1 MQISICLKYFL
12 PKTSLICI
20 VSTMFWFFLNIVK
33 NIKVNVFFKTSP
45 KNDIVKNWK
54 TSLREKHRIVKKSK
68 HRPPLVPVMNSLCS
82 CHQPSQ
88 HLTHSSVAG
97 DEHNLQ
103 SLRRKLE
110 SNLCLVEVQM
120 DFFPLGLTV
129 LGNFRHFS
137 VDAGLKAQQVF
148 CDFISDNSELKILL
162 ELHLRDKVGHGD
174 DSQKKACHHWSWCL
188 PG

>member
-1 MQISICLKYFL
+1 MTRQIVVNFH
-12 PKTSLICI
+12 
-20 VSTMFWFFLNIVK
+20 VSRNLE
-33 NIKVNVFFKTSP
+33 
-45 KNDIVKNWK
+45 
-54 TSLREKHRIVKKSK
+54 RR
-68 HRPPLVPVMNSLCS
+68 VPVMNSLCS

-148 CDFISDNSELKILL
+148 L
-162 ELHLRDKVGHGD
+162 
-174 DSQKKACHHWSWCL
+174 
-188 PG
+188 